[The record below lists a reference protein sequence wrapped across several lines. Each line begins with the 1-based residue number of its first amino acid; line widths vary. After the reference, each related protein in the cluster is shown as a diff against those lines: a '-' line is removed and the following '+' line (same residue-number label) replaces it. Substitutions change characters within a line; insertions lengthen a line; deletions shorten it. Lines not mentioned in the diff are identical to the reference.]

1 MGPQMSNLQRIST
14 EKVAYWF
21 FRLNGC
27 LTIVNFIV
35 HPDLVR
41 RDEPRSQRT
50 DVDILAV
57 RFPHRCELFTSG
69 QPMQDHE
76 VFDSVGLIDI
86 VIAEVKRGRCNL
98 NGPWTRRPD
107 QNMHRVLYAI
117 GAFSECRVPEVAES
131 LYSDGY
137 YADDM
142 FRVRLFAIGS
152 EKNERLLPK
161 VVQLTWDEILEFIYV
176 RLTKYRE
183 HKAQHEQW
191 NSVGK
196 YLYCLSEKS
205 SSANE
210 FVKTVKAAMGIM
222 REQDRIPTDQP

>member
-1 MGPQMSNLQRIST
+1 
-14 EKVAYWF
+14 
-21 FRLNGC
+21 
-27 LTIVNFIV
+27 
-35 HPDLVR
+35 
-41 RDEPRSQRT
+41 
-50 DVDILAV
+50 
-57 RFPHRCELFTSG
+57 
-69 QPMQDHE
+69 
-76 VFDSVGLIDI
+76 
-86 VIAEVKRGRCNL
+86 
-98 NGPWTRRPD
+98 
-107 QNMHRVLYAI
+107 MHRVLYAI

-152 EKNERLLPK
+152 EKNDRLLPK

-191 NSVGK
+191 DNVGK
-196 YLYCLSEKS
+196 YLYRLSEKS

-210 FVKTVKAAMGIM
+210 FVETVKASM
-222 REQDRIPTDQP
+222 